1 MVDNSI
7 GSGNRN
13 FQSPSMRK
21 GWYSFA
27 FGGIATF
34 LLIYVGIARPAAQEL
49 ALLRDQIR
57 SLEKSVAMVAG
68 QRDGVDETNHL
79 LSQLSQQHSQA
90 NAARKTLIDLR
101 EMTTSLVA
109 ETSRIQE
116 ATRAI
121 HQFAAIKDLLLANS
135 EGLTKAAD
143 AVAANEALQERLT
156 NSAAANELAINASL
170 DLLAIRGEL
179 LQDAD
184 RSNQAMATLKN
195 LVQIRELLDDERAV
209 VDIAQERVHGLIALK
224 DSVIA
229 QTNNLSESIETL
241 ELTNELSDRF
251 RVAANSFKEIRDWM
265 IEMVAMEPTFA
276 QVRRLLEPIADLV
289 NLNRMDPKQIRDFTR
304 AFVQQSQ
311 DRLASKSSNVVS
323 LRPTSEEASA
333 MTKNVKDSSID

>member
-7 GSGNRN
+7 GFGNPN
-13 FQSPSMRK
+13 FQSPSAWK
-21 GWYSFA
+21 GWISFA
-27 FGGIATF
+27 VGAIATF
-34 LLIYVGIARPAAQEL
+34 LFIYIGIARPATEEL
-49 ALLRDQIR
+49 TLLRDQIR
-57 SLEKSVAMVAG
+57 SLEKSVALVAG

-79 LSQLSQQHSQA
+79 LSQLSQQQSQA

-101 EMTTSLVA
+101 EMTTSLLA
-109 ETSRIQE
+109 ETSRVQE
-116 ATRAI
+116 ATRAMN
-121 HQFAAIKDLLLANS
+121 QLAAIKDLLLANS
-135 EGLTKAAD
+135 EGLAKAAE
-143 AVAANEALQERLT
+143 AMSANEALQERLS
-156 NSAAANELAINASL
+156 NSAEANEMALNASL

-179 LQDAD
+179 LQDAG
-184 RSNQAMATLKN
+184 RNNQAMVALKN
-195 LVQIRELLDDERAV
+195 LVQLRELLDSEESV
-209 VDIAQERVHGLIALK
+209 VDVAQERVNGLIALK

-276 QVRRLLEPIADLV
+276 QVRRILEPMADLV

-311 DRLASKSSNVVS
+311 DRLTSKSSNIVS
-323 LRPTSEEASA
+323 LRTTSDDASA
-333 MTKNVKDSSID
+333 MTKNVPDSAIE